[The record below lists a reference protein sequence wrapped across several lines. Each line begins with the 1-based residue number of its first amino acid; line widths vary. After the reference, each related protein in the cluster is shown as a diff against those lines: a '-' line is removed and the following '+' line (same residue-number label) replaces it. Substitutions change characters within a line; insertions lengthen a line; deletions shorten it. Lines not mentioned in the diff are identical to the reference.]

1 LRSQSLLTP
10 LAKQADFGYH
20 CNMGASGENNDS
32 ARPMSANGD
41 NTGALPI
48 LRPAAGRRDPGGLA
62 EDLTAR
68 AQELAAREQQVA
80 ALEAECRERV
90 RDAEAT
96 VSELQRQVAEL
107 SARLETRDTSLPPP
121 VPDNLVAF
129 APRRTP
135 DTPVDE
141 LVSSLRRAA
150 DVEQPAAAAGHGPLE
165 RIAELEH
172 DLQAA
177 EDQIH
182 TLEAELR
189 YARGQDSNAESD
201 GDEMDPT
208 ATAHISEEAL
218 AEGPARF
225 LALIDGDTEILHRL
239 TRRVTIGRAADNDI
253 QVEARF
259 VSRYHAAV
267 MAGPSQTVIED
278 LGSTNGLLVNG
289 RRVSRHLLRD
299 GDVVRIGK
307 SRFRFMTRPR

>member
-1 LRSQSLLTP
+1 MLVSGDGNDTAQSLSP
-10 LAKQADFGYH
+10 
-20 CNMGASGENNDS
+20 
-32 ARPMSANGD
+32 NGD
-41 NTGALPI
+41 KTGALPI
-48 LRPAAGRRDPGGLA
+48 LRPAAVRRDPGGPT

-68 AQELAAREQQVA
+68 AQELAAREQELA
-80 ALEAECRERV
+80 ALETACRESV
-90 RDAEAT
+90 RHADAAVT
-96 VSELQRQVAEL
+96 ELQRQVAEL
-107 SARLETRDTSLPPP
+107 SARLEARNPSLPPS
-121 VPDNLVAF
+121 VPDNLLAF

-141 LVSSLRRAA
+141 LVTSLRRAA
-150 DVEQPAAAAGHGPLE
+150 DVDQPPDPVEHGPLE
-165 RIAELEH
+165 RIGELEH

-189 YARGQDSNAESD
+189 YARGQDVNAEQD
-201 GDEMDPT
+201 ADDMDPT
-208 ATAHISEEAL
+208 ATAHISEEVL

-267 MAGPSQTVIED
+267 MAGPNQTVIED

-289 RRVSRHLLRD
+289 RRVARHLLRD
-299 GDVVRIGK
+299 GDVVRVGK

>member
-1 LRSQSLLTP
+1 MGPSGDNNDAAQSL
-10 LAKQADFGYH
+10 
-20 CNMGASGENNDS
+20 SS
-32 ARPMSANGD
+32 NGD
-41 NTGALPI
+41 KTGALPI
-48 LRPAAGRRDPGGLA
+48 LRPAAGRREAGSQA

-68 AQELAAREQQVA
+68 AQELATREQELA
-80 ALEAECRERV
+80 ALEIESRDRV
-90 RDAEAT
+90 RQAEAA
-96 VSELQRQVAEL
+96 VSELRRQVAEL
-107 SARLETRDTSLPPP
+107 SASLEARSAPPP
-121 VPDNLVAF
+121 AVPDNLLAF
-129 APRRTP
+129 APRRAP

-150 DVEQPAAAAGHGPLE
+150 DMEQPSDPAPHGPLE

-189 YARGQDSNAESD
+189 YARGQDVKAESD
-201 GDEMDPT
+201 ADEMDPT
-208 ATAHISEEAL
+208 ATAHISEEIL

-267 MAGPSQTVIED
+267 VAGPNQTVIED

-299 GDVVRIGK
+299 GDVVRVGK

>member
-1 LRSQSLLTP
+1 
-10 LAKQADFGYH
+10 
-20 CNMGASGENNDS
+20 MGPSGDNNDAAQPLS
-32 ARPMSANGD
+32 SNGD
-41 NTGALPI
+41 KTGALPI
-48 LRPAAGRRDPGGLA
+48 LRPAAGRREAGSQT

-68 AQELAAREQQVA
+68 AQELATREQELA
-80 ALEAECRERV
+80 ALETECRERV
-90 RDAEAT
+90 RQADTA

-107 SARLETRDTSLPPP
+107 SVRLEARRAPPP
-121 VPDNLVAF
+121 PSVPDNLLAF
-129 APRRTP
+129 APRRAP
-135 DTPVDE
+135 DMPVDE
-141 LVSSLRRAA
+141 LVTSLRRAA
-150 DVEQPAAAAGHGPLE
+150 DVEQPADPVEHGPLD

-177 EDQIH
+177 EDQIN

-189 YARGQDSNAESD
+189 YARGQDVNAESD
-201 GDEMDPT
+201 ADEMDPT
-208 ATAHISEEAL
+208 ATAHISEEVL

-267 MAGPSQTVIED
+267 MAGPNQTVIED

-299 GDVVRIGK
+299 GDVVRVGK

>member
-1 LRSQSLLTP
+1 MLVSGDGNDTAQSLSP
-10 LAKQADFGYH
+10 
-20 CNMGASGENNDS
+20 
-32 ARPMSANGD
+32 NGD
-41 NTGALPI
+41 KTGALPI
-48 LRPAAGRRDPGGLA
+48 LRPAAVRRDPGGPT

-68 AQELAAREQQVA
+68 AQELAAREQELA
-80 ALEAECRERV
+80 ALETACRESV
-90 RDAEAT
+90 RHADAAVT
-96 VSELQRQVAEL
+96 ELQRQVAEL
-107 SARLETRDTSLPPP
+107 SARLEVRNPSLPPS
-121 VPDNLVAF
+121 VPDNLLAF

-141 LVSSLRRAA
+141 LVTSLRRAA
-150 DVEQPAAAAGHGPLE
+150 EVDQAPDPVEHGPLE

-189 YARGQDSNAESD
+189 YARGQDVNAESD
-201 GDEMDPT
+201 ANDMDPT
-208 ATAHISEEAL
+208 ATAHISEEVL

-267 MAGPSQTVIED
+267 MAGPNQTIIED

-289 RRVSRHLLRD
+289 RRVARHLLRD
-299 GDVVRIGK
+299 GDVVRVGK

>member
-1 LRSQSLLTP
+1 MGSSGDNNDAAQSL
-10 LAKQADFGYH
+10 
-20 CNMGASGENNDS
+20 SS
-32 ARPMSANGD
+32 NGD
-41 NTGALPI
+41 KTGALPI
-48 LRPAAGRRDPGGLA
+48 LRPAAGRREAGSQA

-68 AQELAAREQQVA
+68 AQELATREQELA
-80 ALEAECRERV
+80 ALEIESRDRV
-90 RDAEAT
+90 RQAEAA

-107 SARLETRDTSLPPP
+107 SASLEARSATPPP
-121 VPDNLVAF
+121 AVPDNLLAF
-129 APRRTP
+129 APRGAP

-150 DVEQPAAAAGHGPLE
+150 DMEQPSDPAPHGPLE

-189 YARGQDSNAESD
+189 YARGQDVKADSD
-201 GDEMDPT
+201 ADEVDPT
-208 ATAHISEEAL
+208 ATAHISEEVL

-267 MAGPSQTVIED
+267 VAGPNQTVIED

-289 RRVSRHLLRD
+289 RRVARHLLRD
-299 GDVVRIGK
+299 GDVVRVGK

>member
-1 LRSQSLLTP
+1 MLVSGDDNDTAQSLSP
-10 LAKQADFGYH
+10 
-20 CNMGASGENNDS
+20 
-32 ARPMSANGD
+32 NGD
-41 NTGALPI
+41 KTGALPI
-48 LRPAAGRRDPGGLA
+48 LRPAAVRRDPGGPT

-68 AQELAAREQQVA
+68 AQELAAREQELA
-80 ALEAECRERV
+80 ALETACRESV
-90 RDAEAT
+90 RHADAAVT
-96 VSELQRQVAEL
+96 ELQRQVAEL
-107 SARLETRDTSLPPP
+107 SARLEARNPSLPPS
-121 VPDNLVAF
+121 VPDNLLAF

-141 LVSSLRRAA
+141 LVTSLRRAA
-150 DVEQPAAAAGHGPLE
+150 DVDQPPDPVEHGPLE
-165 RIAELEH
+165 RIGELEH

-189 YARGQDSNAESD
+189 YARGQDVNAEQD
-201 GDEMDPT
+201 ADDMDPT
-208 ATAHISEEAL
+208 ATAHISEEVL

-267 MAGPSQTVIED
+267 MAGPNQTVIED

-289 RRVSRHLLRD
+289 RRVARHLLRD
-299 GDVVRIGK
+299 GDVVRVGK

>member
-1 LRSQSLLTP
+1 
-10 LAKQADFGYH
+10 
-20 CNMGASGENNDS
+20 MGPSGDNKDS
-32 ARPMSANGD
+32 AQPLSSNGD
-41 NTGALPI
+41 KTGALPI
-48 LRPAAGRRDPGGLA
+48 LRPAAGRRDPGSQT
-62 EDLTAR
+62 EDLTVR
-68 AQELAAREQQVA
+68 AQELAAREQELA
-80 ALEAECRERV
+80 TLETECRERV
-90 RDAEAT
+90 RHADAA
-96 VSELQRQVAEL
+96 VSELQRQVADL
-107 SARLETRDTSLPPP
+107 SVRLEARSATMPPS
-121 VPDNLVAF
+121 VPDNLLAF
-129 APRRTP
+129 APRRAP
-135 DTPVDE
+135 EMPVDE
-141 LVSSLRRAA
+141 LVTSLRRAA
-150 DVEQPAAAAGHGPLE
+150 DVDQPSDAVEHGPLE

-189 YARGQDSNAESD
+189 YARGQDVNAESD
-201 GDEMDPT
+201 LGELDPT
-208 ATAHISEEAL
+208 ATAHISEEVL

-267 MAGPSQTVIED
+267 MAGPNQTVIED

-289 RRVSRHLLRD
+289 RRVARHLLRD
-299 GDVVRIGK
+299 GDVVRVGK

>member
-1 LRSQSLLTP
+1 
-10 LAKQADFGYH
+10 
-20 CNMGASGENNDS
+20 MGPSGDNNDATQQLS
-32 ARPMSANGD
+32 PEDDKA
-41 NTGALPI
+41 GALPI
-48 LRPAAGRRDPGGLA
+48 LRPAAGRRDPGSPA

-68 AQELAAREQQVA
+68 ALELAAREQELA
-80 ALEAECRERV
+80 ALETECRERV
-90 RDAEAT
+90 RQADVA
-96 VSELQRQVAEL
+96 VRELQRQVGEL
-107 SARLETRDTSLPPP
+107 SARLDVRSLPVSPP
-121 VPDNLVAF
+121 PAPDNLLAF
-129 APRRTP
+129 APRRAP
-135 DTPVDE
+135 EMPVDE

-150 DVEQPAAAAGHGPLE
+150 DVDQESEPTEHGPLE

-189 YARGQDSNAESD
+189 SARGQNVNAESD
-201 GDEMDPT
+201 ADELDPT
-208 ATAHISEEAL
+208 ATAHISEELL

-267 MAGPSQTVIED
+267 MAGPNQTVIED

-299 GDVVRIGK
+299 GDVVRVGK

>member
-1 LRSQSLLTP
+1 
-10 LAKQADFGYH
+10 
-20 CNMGASGENNDS
+20 MGPSGDNNDAAQS
-32 ARPMSANGD
+32 MSPNGD
-41 NTGALPI
+41 KTGALPI
-48 LRPAAGRRDPGGLA
+48 LRPAAGRRDPGGQT

-68 AQELAAREQQVA
+68 AQELATREHELA
-80 ALEAECRERV
+80 ALETESRERV
-90 RDAEAT
+90 RQAEAA
-96 VSELQRQVAEL
+96 VGELQRQVAEL
-107 SARLETRDTSLPPP
+107 LARLEAPSSTTTPPSA
-121 VPDNLVAF
+121 PDNLVAF

-150 DVEQPAAAAGHGPLE
+150 DVEQPADPVEHGPLE

-189 YARGQDSNAESD
+189 YARGQDVNAESD
-201 GDEMDPT
+201 ADEMDPT
-208 ATAHISEEAL
+208 ATAHISEEVL

-267 MAGPSQTVIED
+267 VAGPNQTVIED

-289 RRVSRHLLRD
+289 RRVARHLLRD
-299 GDVVRIGK
+299 GDVVRVGK

>member
-1 LRSQSLLTP
+1 MGPSGDNNDAAQSL
-10 LAKQADFGYH
+10 
-20 CNMGASGENNDS
+20 SS
-32 ARPMSANGD
+32 NGD
-41 NTGALPI
+41 KTGALPV
-48 LRPAAGRRDPGGLA
+48 LRPAAGRRDPASQA

-68 AQELAAREQQVA
+68 AHELATREQELAA
-80 ALEAECRERV
+80 LETESRERV
-90 RDAEAT
+90 RHAEAA

-107 SARLETRDTSLPPP
+107 SARLEARSSTTTPPST
-121 VPDNLVAF
+121 PDNLLAF

-141 LVSSLRRAA
+141 LVTSLRRAA
-150 DVEQPAAAAGHGPLE
+150 DVEQPADPVPHGPLE

-189 YARGQDSNAESD
+189 YARGQDVNAESD
-201 GDEMDPT
+201 ADEMDPT
-208 ATAHISEEAL
+208 ATAHISEEVL

-267 MAGPSQTVIED
+267 VAGPNQTVIED

-289 RRVSRHLLRD
+289 RRVARHLLRD
-299 GDVVRIGK
+299 GDVVRVGK

>member
-1 LRSQSLLTP
+1 MGPSGDNNDAAQSL
-10 LAKQADFGYH
+10 
-20 CNMGASGENNDS
+20 SS
-32 ARPMSANGD
+32 NGD
-41 NTGALPI
+41 KTGALPI
-48 LRPAAGRRDPGGLA
+48 LRPAAGRRDPA
-62 EDLTAR
+62 SHTEDLTAR
-68 AQELAAREQQVA
+68 AQEFATREQELA
-80 ALEAECRERV
+80 ALETESRERV
-90 RDAEAT
+90 RHAEAA

-107 SARLETRDTSLPPP
+107 SARLEARSSTTTPPSA
-121 VPDNLVAF
+121 PDNLLAF
-129 APRRTP
+129 APRRAP

-141 LVSSLRRAA
+141 LLTSLRRAA
-150 DVEQPAAAAGHGPLE
+150 DVEQPVGPAPHGPLE

-189 YARGQDSNAESD
+189 YARGQDVNAESD
-201 GDEMDPT
+201 ADELDPT
-208 ATAHISEEAL
+208 ATAHISEEVL

-225 LALIDGDTEILHRL
+225 LALIDGDTEVLHRL

-267 MAGPSQTVIED
+267 MAGPNQTVIED

-299 GDVVRIGK
+299 GDVVRVGK

>member
-1 LRSQSLLTP
+1 MGPSGDNNDAAQSL
-10 LAKQADFGYH
+10 
-20 CNMGASGENNDS
+20 SS
-32 ARPMSANGD
+32 NGD
-41 NTGALPI
+41 KTGALPV
-48 LRPAAGRRDPGGLA
+48 LRPAAGRRDTA
-62 EDLTAR
+62 SQADDLTAR
-68 AQELAAREQQVA
+68 AQELATREQELA
-80 ALEAECRERV
+80 ALETESRERV
-90 RDAEAT
+90 RHAEAA

-107 SARLETRDTSLPPP
+107 SARLEARSSTTTPPP
-121 VPDNLVAF
+121 APDNLLAF
-129 APRRTP
+129 APRRAP
-135 DTPVDE
+135 DAPVDE
-141 LVSSLRRAA
+141 LVTSLRRAA
-150 DVEQPAAAAGHGPLE
+150 DVEQPADPAPHGPLE

-189 YARGQDSNAESD
+189 YARGQDVKTESD
-201 GDEMDPT
+201 ADGEMDPT
-208 ATAHISEEAL
+208 ATAHISEEVL

-267 MAGPSQTVIED
+267 VAGPNQTVIED

-289 RRVSRHLLRD
+289 RRVARHLLRD
-299 GDVVRIGK
+299 GDVVRVGK

>member
-1 LRSQSLLTP
+1 
-10 LAKQADFGYH
+10 
-20 CNMGASGENNDS
+20 MGPSGDNNDAAQALS
-32 ARPMSANGD
+32 SNGD
-41 NTGALPI
+41 KTGALPI
-48 LRPAAGRRDPGGLA
+48 LRPAAGRRDPTSQT

-68 AQELAAREQQVA
+68 AQEIATREQELAALQTES
-80 ALEAECRERV
+80 RERV
-90 RDAEAT
+90 RNAEAA

-107 SARLETRDTSLPPP
+107 SARLEAPSSTTTPPSA
-121 VPDNLVAF
+121 PDNLLAF
-129 APRRTP
+129 APRRAP

-150 DVEQPAAAAGHGPLE
+150 DMEQPADPAPHGPLE

-189 YARGQDSNAESD
+189 YARGQDVNAESD
-201 GDEMDPT
+201 ADDMDPT
-208 ATAHISEEAL
+208 ATAHISEEVL

-267 MAGPSQTVIED
+267 VAGPNQTVIED

-299 GDVVRIGK
+299 GDVVRVGK